1 MIEVIHFLLFGLV
14 AALHPHCIML
24 SPLIGVACFLVME
37 SRPDNR
43 CSCCVGSSNSHSNGP
58 TICYRR
64 VASPFWRNEAL
75 RKDTNQ

>member
-24 SPLIGVACFLVME
+24 SPLLGVVCFLMME
-37 SRPDNR
+37 SQPGNR
-43 CSCCVGSSNSHSNGP
+43 CSCCGRFLFVTSHTDRRLSK
-58 TICYRR
+58 R

-75 RKDTNQ
+75 NRNRE